1 MIGKK
6 YQDFQ
11 IYVITVSTHIGNHW
25 QRLRI
30 SQAQTGDMLT
40 AVTAW
45 FTLWRLYTDQRTRT
59 AIVNAEIPKQYKTL
73 NATLKKLVRQIKYD
87 HAIILTSEDI
97 IELRIKG
104 RKAGQ

>member
-1 MIGKK
+1 MTARK

-30 SQAQTGDMLT
+30 SPTQTSEMLA
-40 AVTAW
+40 AVTVW
-45 FTLWRLYTDQRTRT
+45 FNLWRLYTDLKTRSP
-59 AIVNAEIPKQYKTL
+59 IVNAEIQQQYKSL
-73 NATLKKLVRQIKYD
+73 NATLKKLIRQIKYD
-87 HAIILTSEDI
+87 HAITLTAEDI